1 MCHLFQIVRWI
12 VALAIACA
20 VAMPALGQDWKAIS
34 QILEKEQSSRKIP
47 GFVAGVYWRGQIAW
61 LHAGGLAE
69 LSSKRKVQLE
79 TPFRTGSIAKS
90 LTAVGLLRLLEEG
103 KLNLEDEIHRYCPAF
118 PPKPNPIEVRQLL
131 GHLGGIRHYR
141 DEADR
146 NNRKHYASVVESLS
160 RFGADPLIA
169 EPGEVFRYSTY
180 GYSLAG
186 CAMEGAAGTSY
197 WDWMRQK
204 VLGPAGMSKT
214 ALDDGTGISAQRAA
228 GYRLGKGGVVENCAV
243 SDNTAKIPGGGWVAT
258 VGDLLRF
265 ADALYRGKL
274 LSKDSMSL
282 MWSSGQLRSG
292 QLTGY
297 GLGWNLS
304 RSPDGDQEIFHA
316 GEQQGASA
324 MLYLRPEK
332 RFAFVWLANL
342 EGIENRVPMSRRVYR
357 FVSGR

>member
-1 MCHLFQIVRWI
+1 MCNLSKLVRLI
-12 VALAIACA
+12 VALTMASALA
-20 VAMPALGQDWKAIS
+20 LPALGQDWKAIS

-61 LHAGGLAE
+61 LQPGGLAE
-69 LSSKRKVQLE
+69 VSSKRKVQLD
-79 TPFRTGSIAKS
+79 TPFRTGSIAKA
-90 LTAVGLLRLLEEG
+90 LTAVGLLRLQEEG

-118 PPKPNPIEVRQLL
+118 PPKPHPIDLRQLL

-146 NNRKHYASVVESLS
+146 NNQQHYASIGESLT
-160 RFGADPLIA
+160 RFGADPLVA

-186 CAMEGAAGTSY
+186 CAMEGASGMSY

-204 VLGPAGMSKT
+204 VLGPAGMSGT
-214 ALDDGTGISAQRAA
+214 AMDDGTGVSAQRAA
-228 GYRLGKGGVVENCAV
+228 GYRMGKSGVIENCAAA
-243 SDNTAKIPGGGWVAT
+243 DNTAKIPGGGWVAT
-258 VGDLLRF
+258 AGDLLRF

-274 LSKDSMSL
+274 LSKDSISQ
-282 MWSSGQLRSG
+282 MWSSGRLRSG
-292 QLTGY
+292 PLTGY
-297 GLGWNLS
+297 GLGWHLS
-304 RSPDGDQEIFHA
+304 RSPDGDQEIFHS
-316 GEQQGASA
+316 GEQQGTSA

-342 EGIENRVPMSRRVYR
+342 EGMENRVALSRRVYR
-357 FVSGR
+357 FVSGQ